1 MKKTRFF
8 VMLLLLG
15 VLCGAL
21 SSCFFFGTP
30 TPWEEGLLRDTFFTT
45 EFLAEHGVEDFPAPK
60 LEGSY
65 FDAEKNIL
73 YLNLTREEFDAYTD
87 DIVDYLRQKEELAVK
102 GYHCGMD
109 MQALLIIPLNVYQ
122 LASLDTEEISF
133 FLVDEHIFGFSA
145 EEAEP
150 NGNRGEYTLENPKFV
165 SIKWEPETKA
175 SGATYTTV
183 MQFPSLY
190 RAEFLSCYHGHEF
203 ESVTYPVP
211 GTVFTTTI
219 MTCNRCHEEEREGYG
234 YGDDLKEFSWT
245 VTEGTELLASGVHS
259 LAYRGELVEI
269 PVKVIENATVK
280 VTANDTELP
289 LMKTA
294 DGTWIYAFVMPY
306 GDVTITVERV
316 GEEP

>member
-8 VMLLLLG
+8 VMLLLLS

-30 TPWEEGLLRDTFFTT
+30 TPWEEGLLRNTFFTT

-87 DIVDYLRQKEELAVK
+87 DIVDYLRQKKELKVK
-102 GYHCGMD
+102 GFKSGSD
-109 MQALLIIPLNVYQ
+109 LFGVFLLLTRYPL
-122 LASLDTEEISF
+122 LASLDVEEIPYITENER
-133 FLVDEHIFGFSA
+133 LFGFST
-145 EEAEP
+145 EEL
-150 NGNRGEYTLENPKFV
+150 GELYDGRREVEDPHFV
-165 SIKWEPETKA
+165 CLTWEPTSKE

-183 MQFPSLY
+183 MEFPHFY
-190 RAEFLSCYHGHEF
+190 DAKYEVCYHGHEF
-203 ESVTYPVP
+203 ESATYPVP

-245 VTEGTELLASGVHS
+245 VTEGTELLASGMHS

-269 PVKVIENATVK
+269 PVKVIENATVR

-289 LMKTA
+289 LVKTI